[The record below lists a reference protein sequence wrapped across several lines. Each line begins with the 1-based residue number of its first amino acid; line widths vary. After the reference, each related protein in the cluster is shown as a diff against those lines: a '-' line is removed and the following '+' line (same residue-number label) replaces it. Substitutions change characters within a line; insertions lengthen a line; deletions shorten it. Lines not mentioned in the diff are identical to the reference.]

1 MQGCALP
8 NTLCCRLSCW
18 LHQGTPPSFIS
29 LACRLC
35 QCTWYFGGSAG
46 FLRPALL
53 QHFQDIFSQSARADS
68 FACTCT
74 LPFRAFSATASL
86 PRKFVQRVSRSS
98 PFVSNTTPSASS
110 IRFFS
115 HVADSAPVAP
125 QSRPE
130 SGSPKRCQYLGARI
144 RVPPHRAADGA
155 RAGPELLRH
164 RTISRDAPARHGRD
178 EVVDTPL
185 EGAHARCRKCGLLP
199 LRHPNL

>member
-1 MQGCALP
+1 MPDCPHRARFDCDLGRRDERQSNRPSEGRLYRLALLNYTDAP
-8 NTLCCRLSCW
+8 FLLQLCCRLSCW

-98 PFVSNTTPSASS
+98 P
-110 IRFFS
+110 
-115 HVADSAPVAP
+115 
-125 QSRPE
+125 
-130 SGSPKRCQYLGARI
+130 L
-144 RVPPHRAADGA
+144 RVKYDT
-155 RAGPELLRH
+155 LRLQH
-164 RTISRDAPARHGRD
+164 P
-178 EVVDTPL
+178 
-185 EGAHARCRKCGLLP
+185 LLP
-199 LRHPNL
+199 LHTRGQCACGTGKAAQRQV